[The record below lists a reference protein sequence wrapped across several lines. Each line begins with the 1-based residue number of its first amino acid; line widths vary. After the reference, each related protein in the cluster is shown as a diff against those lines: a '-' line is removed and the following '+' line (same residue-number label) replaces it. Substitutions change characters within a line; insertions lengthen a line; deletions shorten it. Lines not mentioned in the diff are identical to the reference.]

1 MSDTSITV
9 VYQAMSL
16 KTVSDCYLMPNEQLR
31 NIILLPYQAVFTIA
45 S

>member
-16 KTVSDCYLMPNEQLR
+16 KTVSDCYLVPNEQLR